1 MRIAYSCAGE
11 GFGHAGRMVALYD
24 DIRKNHEVL
33 LYVPEPV
40 RAFVTSKLASRHD
53 ARLVSQQ
60 PSAVIRSI
68 PCFTF
73 VKNKNRVEYI
83 RTVFH
88 SLRQAVHFYP
98 AIRRLARQLKK
109 DRIQAVL
116 SDFEPYLPWAARLA
130 GIPVIQMNHP
140 GIIRRYVDLDPRTW
154 VAAFVAALME
164 GPWDRRLYVSFFGGD
179 VGPVLRTELLSKPVR
194 NEGFV
199 AVNLKVESRKEI
211 LPLLNAV
218 PGLVYRLYPA
228 PGADFDE
235 GLRNC
240 TAVITNG
247 GHQTLSEALALGKP
261 VLSIPQRG
269 QAEQELNAR
278 MLQASGRGLMVRRME
293 DLSNGLARF
302 LGQLDS
308 FRKPAVIPVGF
319 RFKDSRFELIRR
331 INSILAGFGSGA
343 ASAVTSG
350 SASAVTSSA
359 VTAAKTIAGGTIASG
374 DYAAGDY
381 AADGKGGAARLAV

>member
-11 GFGHAGRMVALYD
+11 GFGHAGRMVALYE

-40 RAFVTSKLASRHD
+40 EPFVSSRLAARH
-53 ARLVSQQ
+53 L
-60 PSAVIRSI
+60 PAVIRSI

-73 VKNKNRVEYI
+73 IKNKNRVEYI

-88 SLRQAVHFYP
+88 SLRQAFHFYP

-109 DRIQAVL
+109 DQIEAVL

-140 GIIRRYVDLDPRTW
+140 GIIRRYLNMDPQTW
-154 VAAFVAALME
+154 VAAMVAMLME
-164 GPWDRRLYVSFFGGD
+164 GPYDKRLYVSFFGGD
-179 VGPVLRTELLSKPVR
+179 IGPVLRTELLSKPVR
-194 NEGFV
+194 DEGFV
-199 AVNLKVESRKEI
+199 AVNIKEESRKEI
-211 LPLLNAV
+211 LPLLDAV

-247 GHQTLSEALALGKP
+247 GHQTLSEALVLGKP
-261 VLSIPQRG
+261 VLAIPQRG

-278 MLQASGRGLMVRRME
+278 MLQASGRGLMVRSLA
-293 DLSNGLARF
+293 DLPNGLTRF
-302 LGQLDS
+302 FGQLEN
-308 FRKPAVIPVGF
+308 FRRPAIIPVGF
-319 RFKDSRFELIRR
+319 RFRDSRLELVRR
-331 INSILAGFGSGA
+331 INEIFAGYKAGTLTSGA
-343 ASAVTSG
+343 IAVG
-350 SASAVTSSA
+350 EYAVGEYAYSS
-359 VTAAKTIAGGTIASG
+359 KGE
-374 DYAAGDY
+374 
-381 AADGKGGAARLAV
+381 ADRLAV

>member
-24 DIRKNHEVL
+24 DMSFSHEVI

-40 RAFVTSKLASRHD
+40 KAFVAKKLAARQVSRP
-53 ARLVSQQ
+53 ASPQ
-60 PSAVIRSI
+60 PPVVIRSI

-73 VKNKNRVEYI
+73 IKNKNRVEYI

-88 SLRQAVHFYP
+88 SLRQVVHFYP
-98 AIRRLARQLKK
+98 AIQRLARQLKK

-140 GIIRRYVDLDPRTW
+140 GIIRRYVDMDPRTW
-154 VAAFVAALME
+154 VAALVATLME
-164 GPWDRRLYVSFFGGD
+164 GPWDKRLYVSFFGGD

-194 NEGFV
+194 DEGFV

-278 MLQASGRGLMVRRME
+278 MLQASGRGLMVRKLE
-293 DLSNGLARF
+293 DLPNGLARF

-319 RFKDSRFELIRR
+319 RFKDSRLELIRR
-331 INSILAGFGSGA
+331 INAILADFGSGA
-343 ASAVTSG
+343 ASA
-350 SASAVTSSA
+350 ASAIA
-359 VTAAKTIAGGTIASG
+359 VV
-374 DYAAGDY
+374 DY
-381 AADGKGGAARLAV
+381 AADAKAANGYDAGGKGGAARLAV